1 MIMLNFIKTIPFN
14 AIVSNVQIIYHRT
27 MAACDYIGK
36 EFLLRSEFCTKHLYF
51 ISNRRGIL
59 VILDLSVHMRL
70 NNIRFFTII
79 GIGRGRRCVTRESGN
94 REDAEKDF
102 SSTEDVEGVEE
113 EDVPPKRSLDSE
125 VVKTLYSSVVSFCI
139 N

>member
-1 MIMLNFIKTIPFN
+1 
-14 AIVSNVQIIYHRT
+14 

-36 EFLLRSEFCTKHLYF
+36 ELLLRSEFCTKHLYF
-51 ISNRRGIL
+51 ISNRGIL
-59 VILDLSVHMRL
+59 VILDLSVHSNRKGNFGDSGPL
-70 NNIRFFTII
+70 GSQGGRFFTII

-94 REDAEKDF
+94 REDAEEDF

-113 EDVPPKRSLDSE
+113 EDVPPNCPLDSE